1 MYRSKIAFYYYFTN
15 LSLNVISKI
24 SQFHTIPT
32 LGFILD
38 KLGVIIMYRYEC
50 ESLYT

>member
-24 SQFHTIPT
+24 VN
-32 LGFILD
+32 FI
-38 KLGVIIMYRYEC
+38 RYQR
-50 ESLYT
+50 LVLF